1 MLDWLRGASEL
12 DGPAELSIALVDD
25 ATIRGLNRDY
35 RDKDRTTDVLAF
47 SMREGE
53 VLASRIDGPP
63 LLGDVII
70 SVPTASRQ
78 ARKNK
83 KPLREELTMLLA
95 HGLLHLLGY
104 DHQTDKQEVEM
115 GALTRQLEI
124 AAGQRR

>member
-12 DGPAELSIALVDD
+12 DGPVELSIALVDD
-25 ATIRGLNRDY
+25 ATIRRLNCDFRDQ
-35 RDKDRTTDVLAF
+35 DRATDVLAF

-53 VLASRIDGPP
+53 RLAPRIDGPH

-70 SVPTASRQ
+70 SVPTANRQ
-78 ARKNK
+78 ARQNK

-104 DHQTDKQEVEM
+104 DHQTDEQDAEM
-115 GALTRQLEI
+115 RALRGQLEV
-124 AAGQRR
+124 AARRRR